1 MEPKHGHRVRERPG
15 EGRAETEVL
24 EEQDGN
30 QCCPNLNQKGV
41 LRCSHEGLNLQIL
54 LDRLEK
60 DLDLPPVLVHRS
72 LTRSVPETQETP
84 RLQHL
89 YVLLFWVSLII
100 ALAVTMIAGPLTR
113 FLFGQAYEGTGAV
126 LSILIWNCVF
136 VFFNFINEKWIIAEN
151 IQRMWLFVAPAGFLL
166 NGVFNY
172 FFIRKMGIQGAAVA
186 SLLTFFFVSHL
197 AFLVT
202 GKTSR
207 ICLMQ
212 WKALVMPFLGLKRL
226 FGRVS

>member
-1 MEPKHGHRVRERPG
+1 MIH
-15 EGRAETEVL
+15 
-24 EEQDGN
+24 
-30 QCCPNLNQKGV
+30 V
-41 LRCSHEGLNLQIL
+41 LRDAWPLILSGLFITGYTRIDQVMIKSMLGSEAL
-54 LDRLEK
+54 GK
-60 DLDLPPVLVHRS
+60 YAVAVVLVEAWYVIPFVVTAS
-72 LTRSVPETQETP
+72 LFPAIVSARFRDDGSYYR

-89 YVLLFWVSLII
+89 YVLLFWVSLFI
-100 ALAVTMIAGPLTR
+100 ALAVTMIADPLTR

-197 AFLVT
+197 AFLMT

-212 WKALVMPFLGLKRL
+212 WKALVMPFLGLRRL
-226 FGRVS
+226 FGRPS